1 MKSRTVCFSPGCI
14 APGMTLAKPVIDR
27 DGKTLLAADTDLDL
41 ETIDRLIRRGVE
53 TVWIQVLDTR
63 DEQTIADDLATA
75 QSRIERIFRGT
86 GSAARQALRAAVMQ
100 YRLDTTK

>member
-1 MKSRTVCFSPGCI
+1 MKFRTVCFSPGCI
-14 APGMTLAKPVIDR
+14 APGMTLAKPVTDR
-27 DGKTLLAADTDLDL
+27 EGKTLLSADTELDL

-63 DEQTIADDLATA
+63 DELTIADDLAAA
-75 QSRIERIFRGT
+75 QSRVEKIFRGP
-86 GSAARQALRAAVMQ
+86 GSASRQTLRAAVLQ